1 MSLSEI
7 ESQSQRKCYTPGMST
22 TGGTKHPSG
31 PIPLWLIVGWGSLML
46 GLLVW
51 GIADRYEHWRT
62 LHVSSR

>member
-1 MSLSEI
+1 
-7 ESQSQRKCYTPGMST
+7 MST